1 MARRSKKRAK
11 DGRWGKD
18 GQGGGDCTDKIGHRP
33 NATVAMPNPE
43 SLGSRCLF
51 NAMLLAAAS
60 LAAPAAWAQQDRP
73 AAPAPDAASWSAGF
87 FVSSETSPYRGADR
101 NNRALPLLAFEN
113 AHVRLAGPI
122 FDVKLPF
129 SGAVAYTLRA
139 RYTDTGYT
147 ASDSAALVG
156 MAERKSSF
164 WLGGKAEW
172 KHPLGRLS
180 AEWLGDASNH
190 SDGQQI
196 RLTAEKPVQMGRF
209 ALAPRAGLIWQDS
222 NYVDYHFG
230 VRSNEAMVGRQ
241 AYRGRSAINTELGL
255 RALYFLTRQQ
265 SLFADVSVT
274 ALGASIKDSPLV
286 DRRWVSAV
294 RAGYAYRF

>member
-1 MARRSKKRAK
+1 
-11 DGRWGKD
+11 
-18 GQGGGDCTDKIGHRP
+18 
-33 NATVAMPNPE
+33 MPHSAPFP
-43 SLGSRCLF
+43 SRCLY
-51 NAMLLAAAS
+51 NAVLLAAAS
-60 LAAPAAWAQQDRP
+60 LVAPAIWAQQERP
-73 AAPAPDAASWSAGF
+73 AAPAPEAANGSAGF
-87 FVSSETSPYRGADR
+87 FVSSETSPNRGADR
-101 NNRALPLLAFEN
+101 NNRVLPLLAFEN

-156 MAERKSSF
+156 MGERKSSF

-172 KHPLGRLS
+172 KHPLGQLS

-190 SDGQQI
+190 SGGQQI
-196 RLTAEKPVQMGRF
+196 RLTAEKPVPLGRF
-209 ALAPRAGLIWQDS
+209 ALAPRAGLIWQD
-222 NYVDYHFG
+222 NDYVDYHFG
-230 VRSNEAMVGRQ
+230 VRDSEAMAGRD
-241 AYRGRSAINTELGL
+241 AYRGRSAVNTELGL
-255 RALYFLTRQQ
+255 RALYFLTMQQ
-265 SLFADVSVT
+265 SLFIDVSAT
-274 ALGASIKDSPLV
+274 ALGAAIQDSPLV